1 MSRDSSADKFCLK
14 WNDFDSNLRS
24 SFQKFREEKD
34 FFDVSLVCEDEQV
47 DAHRMVLSASSAFF
61 KNLFKRN
68 KHQHPLVYL
77 KGVSSEELNCLL
89 QFMYQ
94 GEVTVAQEEITTFLA
109 AAEELKIHGLTQNLH
124 KDTKEPSKPKKKS
137 STPPKLLPKQI
148 KSDKVNPSN
157 NSNSESDAD
166 VVIPMMPPV
175 PITDMYDDSH
185 DDIAEVPLDD
195 PLGGHGASSM
205 VPYYSDYDE
214 SHSSSIDLADDKYL
228 FNNMM
233 QDPTQPFNYDNFM
246 SKVFDGSG
254 LYVFECNVCKKIMRR
269 KDHMKN
275 HVQIHLSKEVKCEYC
290 GTTCKNTPSLKV
302 HISQKHRQ
310 LTKVPETDPSQ
321 QQHLLQQLIKPP
333 QE

>member
-185 DDIAEVPLDD
+185 DDIAEVPVDD

-233 QDPTQPFNYDNFM
+233 QGINNHNIIRQALSIYLDP
-246 SKVFDGSG
+246 K
-254 LYVFECNVCKKIMRR
+254 
-269 KDHMKN
+269 
-275 HVQIHLSKEVKCEYC
+275 
-290 GTTCKNTPSLKV
+290 TPSSLIINALGLKRPCAPNLFY
-302 HISQKHRQ
+302 I
-310 LTKVPETDPSQ
+310 
-321 QQHLLQQLIKPP
+321 LLQITCNYIVYGFKERSRTFPGLSSSL
-333 QE
+333 